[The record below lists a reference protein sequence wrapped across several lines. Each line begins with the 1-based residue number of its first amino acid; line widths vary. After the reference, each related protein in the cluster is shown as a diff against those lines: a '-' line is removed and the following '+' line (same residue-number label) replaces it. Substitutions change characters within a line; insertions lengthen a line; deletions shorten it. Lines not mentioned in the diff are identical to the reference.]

1 MKRQLSPVV
10 FSVAYCV
17 AYIVA
22 LSMDAPLFKYYPQSG
37 QFSWGWRSLQGVGPA
52 MAWYGLMAYAAIAG
66 LVAGVVDRDERLA
79 GLLRNRLWLFLF
91 AAMIGCLYLMKHFF
105 LR

>member
-1 MKRQLSPVV
+1 MKRVISPVA
-10 FSVAYCV
+10 FSVAYCI
-17 AYIVA
+17 AYIVV
-22 LSMDAPLFKYYPQSG
+22 LSVDLPLFKYYPQTG
-37 QFSWGWRSLQGVGPA
+37 QFSWGAHGLQGVGPG

-66 LVAGVVDRDERLA
+66 VLVGLVDRDDRLA

-91 AAMIGCLYLMKHFF
+91 AAMLGCLYLMKHFF